1 MQLDA
6 LSDLLNN
13 NGFNATMKDGNVRVH
28 SGWAVLPITIKH
40 DKAKDTLAVT
50 YNQIGQ
56 LLCAVIFV
64 VQCFMFLGS
73 GAFFSAGLAGSVVF
87 LCAMNVIL
95 TDSAAK
101 EIRQHLRQ
109 ISLPPEEVQSINLSE

>member
-6 LSDLLNN
+6 LSELLNH
-13 NGFNATMKDGNVRVH
+13 NGFNTTMKDGNVRVH

-40 DKAKDTLAVT
+40 DIAKDTLAVT
-50 YNQIGQ
+50 YNQTGQ
-56 LLCAVIFV
+56 LLCAIAFVI
-64 VQCFMFLGS
+64 QCFMFLGA

-109 ISLPPEEVQSINLSE
+109 IAIPREDTQSI

>member
-1 MQLDA
+1 MALSA

-13 NGFNATMKDGNVRVH
+13 NGFNATMKNGNVRVH

-40 DKAKDTLAVT
+40 DIAKDMLVVA
-50 YNQIGQ
+50 YNQTGQ
-56 LLCAVIFV
+56 LLVAILFVI
-64 VQCFMFLGS
+64 QCFMFLGA

-87 LCAMNVIL
+87 LCAMNVVL
-95 TDSAAK
+95 TDSSAK

-109 ISLPPEEVQSINLSE
+109 MSLPQQDI